1 MTSILE
7 HSRTPV
13 DPDPQGEAFHRE
25 QIDSVFR
32 QVRLILGVNA
42 ASGTMLVL
50 FALLFAEQIYL
61 GTYIWIAVLLLSSGF
76 FYLLGR
82 S

>member
-1 MTSILE
+1 
-7 HSRTPV
+7 
-13 DPDPQGEAFHRE
+13 
-25 QIDSVFR
+25 
-32 QVRLILGVNA
+32 
-42 ASGTMLVL
+42 MLVL

>member
-13 DPDPQGEAFHRE
+13 DPDPRGEAVHCE

-32 QVRLILGVNA
+32 QLRLILGVDA

-50 FALLFAEQIYL
+50 FAALCR
-61 GTYIWIAVLLLSSGF
+61 TDLSWHLSMDCCAAP
-76 FYLLGR
+76 
-82 S
+82 